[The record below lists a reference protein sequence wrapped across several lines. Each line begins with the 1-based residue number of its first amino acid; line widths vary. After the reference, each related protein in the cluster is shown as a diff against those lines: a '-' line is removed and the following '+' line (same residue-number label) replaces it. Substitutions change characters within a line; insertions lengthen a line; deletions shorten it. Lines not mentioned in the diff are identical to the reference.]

1 MRYSDN
7 IMLFVSNILATYNL
21 TTNDLNDIAGL
32 VVKILS
38 ICVYVVTFITLVI
51 KLTVSIKNE
60 DIKNIKKTA
69 DELKDHIDDVK
80 DFIDK
85 GDNKK

>member
-1 MRYSDN
+1 
-7 IMLFVSNILATYNL
+7 MLFVSNILATYNL

-38 ICVYVVTFITLVI
+38 ICVYVVTFITLII
-51 KLTVSIKNE
+51 KLSVSIKNK

-69 DELKDHIDDVK
+69 DELKDHIDGVK

-85 GDNKK
+85 GDGEK

>member
-1 MRYSDN
+1 MKYSDN

-32 VVKILS
+32 IVKILS
-38 ICVYVVTFITLVI
+38 ICVYAVTFVTLII
-51 KLTVSIKNE
+51 KLSVSIKNK

-69 DELKDHIDDVK
+69 DELKEHIDDVK

-85 GDNKK
+85 DKK